1 MNQSLSLAK
10 SIAAELAARQ
20 QTRQWETFILSML
33 TRLELDP
40 SERSRAEAHYQVM
53 ARHIASKL
61 GIGDNDV
68 HVVIQGSMRTQTT
81 ISPRGNA
88 KFDLDVAVKLTGS
101 RFDNIQAET
110 FFEEFGKALKG
121 LPEAA
126 GEPEARRRCWRL
138 QYPGEPFYFDVTPA
152 IPGSLEIT
160 GTDLRVR
167 DPDTVWSPS
176 NPEDFADWFCTIAQL
191 RFAFQQGGGRVVA
204 MDGRSQVDPLPNRA
218 ISLDDVLRRTVQ
230 LIKLHRDNHSHLLPA
245 ERKDAMPISVI
256 LVTLAG
262 HVYRELHASR
272 PNGFSSPIE
281 LALEVVDQ
289 LPRYI
294 DRSKGNYRVPNPG
307 LAHENFADR
316 WNHDG
321 GARASEFSHWHARLK
336 DDLALLFHE
345 DYDSRSA
352 ERIRSVFGQAGVDAW
367 KASLPASNDVLK
379 GLRATVPVQPRDPS
393 SPTPMG
399 SRKTLA

>member
-20 QTRQWETFILSML
+20 QTRQWETFILSIL

-53 ARHIASKL
+53 ARHIAAKL
-61 GIGDNDV
+61 GMADNDV
-68 HVVIQGSMRTQTT
+68 HVVVQGSMRTQTT

-88 KFDLDVAVKLTGS
+88 KFDLDVVVKLTGS
-101 RFDNIQAET
+101 GFKNIKAEA
-110 FFEEFGKALKG
+110 FFEEFGQALKG

-152 IPGSLEIT
+152 IPGSQEIT

-167 DPDTVWSPS
+167 DPETIWTPS

-191 RFAFQQGGGRVVA
+191 RFAFHQGAGRVFA

-218 ISLDDVLRRTVQ
+218 IGLDDVLRRTVQ
-230 LIKLHRDNHSHLLPA
+230 LIKLHRDNHYHLLPE
-245 ERKDAMPISVI
+245 ERKAAMPISVI

-262 HVYRELHASR
+262 HAYRDLHAAS
-272 PNGFSSPIE
+272 PNAFSSPIE
-281 LALEVVDQ
+281 LALELVDQ

-294 DRSKGNYRVPNPG
+294 QRGNGSYRVANPG
-307 LAHENFADR
+307 LAYENFADR

-321 GARASEFSHWHARLK
+321 GVRAHEFAQWHTRLK

-352 ERIRSVFGQAGVDAW
+352 QRIRSVFGQAGVDAW
-367 KASLPASNDVLK
+367 RASQPPSNDVLK
-379 GLRATVPVQPRDPS
+379 GLRATVPVQPREPG